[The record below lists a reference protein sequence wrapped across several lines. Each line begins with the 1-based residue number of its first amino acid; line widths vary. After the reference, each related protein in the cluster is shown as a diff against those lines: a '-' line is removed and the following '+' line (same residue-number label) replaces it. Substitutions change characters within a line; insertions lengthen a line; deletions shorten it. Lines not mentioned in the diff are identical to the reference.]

1 MSILFNNSFDK
12 LPDNFYS
19 KIEPEKTK
27 EYKKIIINSSLCKDL
42 GVDFNYLNSEEG
54 LQILSGNHTPENAA
68 PLAMVYAGHQFGNW
82 VPQLGDGRAVLL
94 GELLDKKKQRFD
106 FQLKGS
112 GKTPYSRG
120 GDGKAWLGP
129 VIREYIISE
138 YMNNI
143 NIPTTRSLAAM
154 YTGEDVYREQV
165 YPGAVLCRVAKGHIR
180 VGTFQY
186 FLAKKDF
193 KSLKILAD
201 YFIDRNLAHLKN
213 DNDKYHKFFIS
224 VVNDQVKLV
233 ALWMKVGFIHGVM
246 NTDNTSISCETIDYG
261 PCAFMDVYKSD
272 KVYSSIDTMGRYSYK
287 NQPNIIM
294 WNMACFASTLLPLLG
309 EDIEKNTTILQDE
322 VSKIPEKYKN
332 QWLDEFSTKLGFE
345 KKLPKDES
353 LINEFLNILETEEL
367 DFTNS
372 FRSLLIESTNISKT
386 TQFKEW
392 EHKWKKRLDEEDN
405 RESIK
410 KKLNFNNPA
419 FIMRNHLVENI
430 IQDLLKDKKDS
441 LKKALLCLEKPYE
454 KLDNF
459 EDMYLAP
466 TKEQEVFK
474 TFCGT

>member
-1 MSILFNNSFDK
+1 
-12 LPDNFYS
+12 
-19 KIEPEKTK
+19 
-27 EYKKIIINSSLCKDL
+27 
-42 GVDFNYLNSEEG
+42 
-54 LQILSGNHTPENAA
+54 
-68 PLAMVYAGHQFGNW
+68 
-82 VPQLGDGRAVLL
+82 
-94 GELLDKKKQRFD
+94 
-106 FQLKGS
+106 
-112 GKTPYSRG
+112 
-120 GDGKAWLGP
+120 
-129 VIREYIISE
+129 
-138 YMNNI
+138 
-143 NIPTTRSLAAM
+143 
-154 YTGEDVYREQV
+154 
-165 YPGAVLCRVAKGHIR
+165 
-180 VGTFQY
+180 
-186 FLAKKDF
+186 
-193 KSLKILAD
+193 
-201 YFIDRNLAHLKN
+201 
-213 DNDKYHKFFIS
+213 
-224 VVNDQVKLV
+224 
-233 ALWMKVGFIHGVM
+233 MKVGFIHGVM
-246 NTDNTSISCETIDYG
+246 NTDNTSISCATIDYG

-332 QWLDEFSTKLGFE
+332 RWLDEFSTKLGFK
-345 KKLPKDES
+345 KKLSKDES

-454 KLDNF
+454 KLDKFNY
-459 EDMYLAP
+459 MYLGP
-466 TKEQEVFK
+466 NSEEEVHK